1 MKGRPVGSIIRNR
14 IAAILEQSGTGYGY
28 EIFKLYKDLFGKIHI
43 RTIYYNL
50 KKGIEKE
57 EIIILRVE
65 NEVGKYSWG
74 NEVQKIYYIIGPY
87 ANINLP
93 EKDLETIK
101 KMPLSP
107 NKRNIEI
114 NWEKELKNMID
125 SLKKEINDYNEKYK
139 VLSAQGKKL
148 IKEKIIKKNE
158 KLIEYFASKL
168 SKEKIVQELKELK
181 IDSLK

>member
-14 IAAILEQSGTGYGY
+14 IAAILERIGIGYGY

-57 EIIILRVE
+57 EIILIKVE

-74 NEVQKIYYIIGPY
+74 NEVQKIYYSLGPY

-93 EKDLETIK
+93 EKDLEIIK
-101 KMPLSP
+101 RIPLAY
-107 NKRNIEI
+107 NKKDIEI
-114 NWEKELKNMID
+114 NWENELKNLAD
-125 SLKKEINDYNEKYK
+125 SLKKEITDYNERFN

-148 IKEKIIKKNE
+148 IKEKIIKKYG
-158 KLIEYFASKL
+158 KLTEYFSSKIGE
-168 SKEKIVQELKELK
+168 EKILQYLGEIK
-181 IDSLK
+181 IDLLK

>member
-14 IAAILEQSGTGYGY
+14 IAAILERAGTGYGY

-57 EIIILRVE
+57 EIILIKVE

-74 NEVQKIYYIIGPY
+74 NEVQKIYYSLGPY
-87 ANINLP
+87 ANINIP
-93 EKDLETIK
+93 EKDLEMIR
-101 KMPLSP
+101 KMPLTP
-107 NKRNIEI
+107 NKREIEI
-114 NWEKELKNMID
+114 NWENELKNLAD
-125 SLKKEINDYNEKYK
+125 SLKKEINDYNERFN

-148 IKEKIIKKNE
+148 IKEKIIKKYG
-158 KLIEYFASKL
+158 KLNEYFNSKIG
-168 SKEKIVQELKELK
+168 EERIVQCLKEIK